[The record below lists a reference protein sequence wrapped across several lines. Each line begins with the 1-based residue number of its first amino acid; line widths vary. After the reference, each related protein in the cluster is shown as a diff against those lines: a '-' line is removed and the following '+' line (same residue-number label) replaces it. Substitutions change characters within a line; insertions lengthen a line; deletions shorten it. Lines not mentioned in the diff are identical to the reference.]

1 MIIYIYIIFKN
12 IIVSFHQIIY
22 RSILLNFNH
31 ILNEYSTHPAALSTK
46 WRLRKH
52 QYVNMVI
59 LLIMR
64 QAPQIGEQLRNW
76 GDISRLHPSPSKGNE
91 SWGYNMF
98 LVLPQQTAWWGA
110 TPRNYQVTNPATADG
125 WKMLERSRHL
135 SGALFDCR
143 GYCIIPFEEV
153 SYFQEENAAW
163 RNAQSITKHLQS
175 HQKNALPGGLYHP
188 VAEQARQQDNKKNSK
203 P

>member
-1 MIIYIYIIFKN
+1 
-12 IIVSFHQIIY
+12 
-22 RSILLNFNH
+22 
-31 ILNEYSTHPAALSTK
+31 
-46 WRLRKH
+46 
-52 QYVNMVI
+52 
-59 LLIMR
+59 MR

-188 VAEQARQQDNKKNSK
+188 VAEQARQQDNKKTASHKQRERERERGVMALRDFATKMHIEEPLQFPSNLVPK
-203 P
+203 LGLRHWGMNDRTGDLTF